1 MDKNTTCCFT
11 GHRDVP
17 PAARARIAGETERA
31 VRELYARGY
40 RSFVCGGA
48 VGFDQLCAELILRL
62 RRELPGMRLELV
74 LPCGDQDKMFPPSAK
89 IAYRRTIE
97 LADSVEVLSESYTK
111 YCMHQ
116 RNRAMADRSSVCVA
130 YCTKPYGGTAY
141 TVDYA
146 RNRGLEIISI
156 K

>member
-11 GHRDVP
+11 GHRSIP
-17 PAARARIAGETERA
+17 LAERARIESDTERA
-31 VRELYARGY
+31 VRGLYARGY

-48 VGFDQLCAELILRL
+48 VGYDQLCAELILRL
-62 RRELPGMRLELV
+62 KKEYPDMRLELV
-74 LPCGDQDKMFPPSAK
+74 LPCGDQDKMFSPASKA
-89 IAYRRTIE
+89 AYRKTIE
-97 LADSVEVLSESYTK
+97 LADSVEVLNESYTK

-130 YCTKPYGGTAY
+130 YCTKPTGGTAY

-146 RNRGLEIISI
+146 RNKGLEIIRI
-156 K
+156 